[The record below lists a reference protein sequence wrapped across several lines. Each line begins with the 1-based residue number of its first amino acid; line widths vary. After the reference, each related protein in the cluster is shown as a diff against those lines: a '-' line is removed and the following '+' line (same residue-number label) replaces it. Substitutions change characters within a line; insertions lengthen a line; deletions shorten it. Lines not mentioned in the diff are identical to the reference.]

1 VNIQIAGENALII
14 YFDEKSPSKD
24 SLSHAIRSK
33 DSANISI
40 KVQQAYQLIQKHF
53 MKPSS
58 DRECVIRGSHSGLV
72 IDLVPSY
79 ASILVVFDMFKC
91 DHHQLRQRL
100 RACFAES
107 VLAALNEDSNTRLKG
122 VLNTDKPII
131 TNSVIEL
138 PAYYA
143 EEVGADL
150 ARIAKQANLSIAE
163 VIDIHQ
169 ASEYQVYAIGFAP
182 GFAYLGDVD
191 KRIAMP
197 RLSSPRAKV
206 PQGAIAIADRQTAV
220 YPSQS
225 PGGWN
230 IIGSCP
236 LRMFNPDVDPMM
248 PVKVGDK
255 VKFIPIDKA
264 TFLSMGGML

>member
-1 VNIQIAGENALII
+1 VNIHIAGENALII
-14 YFDEKSPSKD
+14 YFDENSISKD
-24 SLSHAIRSK
+24 SLSNGIRSK

-53 MKPSS
+53 MGQSAC
-58 DRECVIRGSHSGLV
+58 RESYCDVV

-79 ASILVVFDMFKC
+79 ASILVVFDLFKC
-91 DHHQLRQRL
+91 DHHQLRQKL
-100 RACFAES
+100 RACFAELALAVTLNEES
-107 VLAALNEDSNTRLKG
+107 SAALKGTSNTTTQ
-122 VLNTDKPII
+122 LNI
-131 TNSVIEL
+131 NRVIEL

-150 ARIAKQANLSIAE
+150 ARIAEQANLSIAE

-169 ASEYQVYAIGFAP
+169 ASEYHVYAIGFAP

-191 KRIAMP
+191 ERIAMP

-236 LRMFNPDVDPMM
+236 LKMFNPNVDPMM
-248 PVKVGDK
+248 PVQVGDK
-255 VKFIPIDKA
+255 VKFTPIDKT